1 MWRALKE
8 GGGWR
13 LEEGDCCS
21 STRYKA
27 WAHILQPLALRIF
40 SYREMW
46 FGEKKALCFF
56 PAISQ
61 TSWINILTQ
70 QLCDCGWIFQLS
82 ELIFSYLQGDNKTC
96 FTGMGESE
104 KVLVTQLCLNLWD
117 PARLLCSW
125 HFPDKNTEV
134 GCHFLLQG
142 IFLTQG
148 LMPHFLH
155 CSQIPYHLSLP
166 GSPSLCVYIHNYEIF
181 TCATN
186 MINVTLQLFHIIIL
200 VIPVPTYQVL
210 DL

>member
-27 WAHILQPLALRIF
+27 WAHILQPPALRIF

-142 IFLTQG
+142 IFLTWGSNPG
-148 LMPHFLH
+148 LLH
-155 CSQIPYHLSLP
+155 HRQILYHLN
-166 GSPSLCVYIHNYEIF
+166 H
-181 TCATN
+181 
-186 MINVTLQLFHIIIL
+186 
-200 VIPVPTYQVL
+200 
-210 DL
+210 